1 MQWCKYTKE
10 ILASIF
16 TKEIFQLHKGN
27 RSFHF
32 LKGHVNPKIHF
43 FPILRNKWHRKRICY
58 SFCPI
63 RLISGRKL
71 TFLTEIPL
79 LVKTIARSRDIS
91 GWINVL
97 RNTYSTAEL
106 VGRTA
111 RTSGRSSDN
120 VFSEECDSNAWATS
134 LKYEP
139 CRVHRNH
146 PHEDSTEPV
155 VIGADRLRNSDWY
168 LIYCAIYYYLA
179 WKSDKARVQSAA
191 VRHR

>member
-10 ILASIF
+10 ILVSIF

-32 LKGHVNPKIHF
+32 LKGHVNPKIYF
-43 FPILRNKWHRKRICY
+43 FLY
-58 SFCPI
+58 YVT
-63 RLISGRKL
+63 SGIENLPFVLSNSTNFWEK
-71 TFLTEIPL
+71 
-79 LVKTIARSRDIS
+79 VDIARSRDIS

-106 VGRTA
+106 VGRAA
-111 RTSGRSSDN
+111 RTSGSSSDN

-155 VIGADRLRNSDWY
+155 VIGPDGLRNSDWY